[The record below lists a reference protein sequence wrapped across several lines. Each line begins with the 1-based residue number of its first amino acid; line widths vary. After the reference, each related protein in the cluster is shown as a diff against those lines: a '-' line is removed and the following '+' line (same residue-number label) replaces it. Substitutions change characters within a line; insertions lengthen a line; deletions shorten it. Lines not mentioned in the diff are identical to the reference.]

1 MAQQFDYPKTE
12 TELRALLDKLYQQ
25 SREAREAGERPAFKG
40 LLEIMSAE
48 ATIVTAIHN
57 IKSNHGSDTPGVD
70 NKTMKRDYLQKS
82 YKWVI
87 NDIRAAFEKFEP
99 QKVRRKY
106 IDKPGKKEK
115 RPLGIPTIRDRIVQ
129 ECMRI
134 VMEPIM
140 EAQFFEHSYGFRPMR
155 DTAMALERLNFITFH
170 TGYYWFVEGDISKCF
185 DHIDH
190 ATLLRRLYHMG
201 IKDRRVLQIIKQM
214 LKAGVLDE
222 CEVNEEGTMQG
233 GIISPLLANVY
244 LDIMDEWVTK
254 QWELKHTEH
263 AYNQDSAK
271 RRALKKTNLVPGFLV
286 RYADD
291 FVIITDS
298 REHAEFWKASLQ
310 AFLETGMKLTLS
322 KEKTLI
328 TDVRKKHACF
338 LGYEFR
344 VVKGKGEHGYVT
356 RTRPD
361 RERLCRK
368 VDALTDSIKKIPR
381 ETSREKLIDE
391 INRINSQIRGVI
403 QYYQCCTWVSVS
415 MEKYGRKLQLAA
427 SRRLKQFKGKW
438 IPAKETQN
446 LPRIHQNYRQKL
458 PSVKYRDIYIGVTSL
473 TFCQWQETRGKNPK
487 ETPYTEEGRDIN
499 FRRTKKKRI
508 QARLDELYS
517 ENVATAVLNGK
528 WGHLN
533 NFEFVMNRAYAL
545 NRDRLK
551 CRVCG
556 KWLIDSTP
564 YTHRINPRLP
574 LDRVNRVNNLI
585 SVHRK
590 CYQAINM
597 PGMDVSTFDADA
609 QKRIRKYREK
619 LVISHTSNN

>member
-25 SREAREAGERPAFKG
+25 SRESREAGERPAFKG

-87 NDIRAAFEKFEP
+87 NDIRTAFEKFEP

-310 AFLETGMKLTLS
+310 AFLETEMKLTLS

-556 KWLIDSTP
+556 KWLIDNTP

>member
-87 NDIRAAFEKFEP
+87 NDIRTAFEKFEP

-556 KWLIDSTP
+556 KWLIDNTP

>member
-25 SREAREAGERPAFKG
+25 SREARETGERPAFKG

-155 DTAMALERLNFITFH
+155 DTTMALERLNFITFH

-214 LKAGVLDE
+214 LKAGVLNE

-556 KWLIDSTP
+556 KWLIDNTP

-590 CYQAINM
+590 CYQAINT
-597 PGMDVSTFDADA
+597 PGTDVSIFDADA
-609 QKRIRKYREK
+609 QKRIRNYREK

>member
-140 EAQFFEHSYGFRPMR
+140 DAQFFEHSYGFRPMR

-244 LDIMDEWVTK
+244 LDIMDEWITK

-263 AYNQDSAK
+263 AYIQDSAK

-310 AFLETGMKLTLS
+310 AFLETEMKLTLS

-556 KWLIDSTP
+556 KWLIDNTP

-597 PGMDVSTFDADA
+597 PGMEVSTFDADA

-619 LVISHTSNN
+619 LVISHTSDN

>member
-87 NDIRAAFEKFEP
+87 NDIRTAFEKFEP

-244 LDIMDEWVTK
+244 LDIMDEGVTK

-310 AFLETGMKLTLS
+310 AFLETEMKLTLS

-415 MEKYGRKLQLAA
+415 MEKYGKKLQLAA

-473 TFCQWQETRGKNPK
+473 TFCQWQKTRGKNPK

-556 KWLIDSTP
+556 KWLIDNTP

>member
-70 NKTMKRDYLQKS
+70 NKTMKRDYLQRS

-155 DTAMALERLNFITFH
+155 DTSMALERLNFITFH

-233 GIISPLLANVY
+233 GIISPLLANAY

-556 KWLIDSTP
+556 KWLIDNTP

>member
-1 MAQQFDYPKTE
+1 
-12 TELRALLDKLYQQ
+12 
-25 SREAREAGERPAFKG
+25 
-40 LLEIMSAE
+40 
-48 ATIVTAIHN
+48 
-57 IKSNHGSDTPGVD
+57 
-70 NKTMKRDYLQKS
+70 
-82 YKWVI
+82 
-87 NDIRAAFEKFEP
+87 
-99 QKVRRKY
+99 
-106 IDKPGKKEK
+106 
-115 RPLGIPTIRDRIVQ
+115 
-129 ECMRI
+129 MRI

-244 LDIMDEWVTK
+244 LDIMDEWITK

-263 AYNQDSAK
+263 AYIQDSAK

-310 AFLETGMKLTLS
+310 TFLETGMKLTLS

-415 MEKYGRKLQLAA
+415 MDKYGRKLQLAA

-438 IPAKETQN
+438 IPAKETKN

-517 ENVATAVLNGK
+517 ENVSTAVLNGK

-597 PGMDVSTFDADA
+597 PGMDVSIFDADA
-609 QKRIRKYREK
+609 QKRIRNYREK

>member
-87 NDIRAAFEKFEP
+87 NDIREAFEKFEP

-129 ECMRI
+129 ECIRI

-233 GIISPLLANVY
+233 GIISPLLANAY

-556 KWLIDSTP
+556 KWLIDNTQ

>member
-556 KWLIDSTP
+556 KWLIDNTP

-609 QKRIRKYREK
+609 QKRNRKYREK

>member
-87 NDIRAAFEKFEP
+87 NDIRAAFEKYEP

-310 AFLETGMKLTLS
+310 AFLETEMKLTLS

-556 KWLIDSTP
+556 KWLIDNTP

-609 QKRIRKYREK
+609 QKRIRNYREK

>member
-25 SREAREAGERPAFKG
+25 SREARETGERPAFKG

-233 GIISPLLANVY
+233 GIISPLLANAY

-263 AYNQDSAK
+263 AYIQDSAK

-487 ETPYTEEGRDIN
+487 ETPYTKEGRDIN

-517 ENVATAVLNGK
+517 KNVATAVLNGK

-556 KWLIDSTP
+556 KWLIDNTP

>member
-244 LDIMDEWVTK
+244 LDIMDEWITK

-263 AYNQDSAK
+263 AYIQDSAK

-310 AFLETGMKLTLS
+310 TFLETGMKLTLS

-415 MEKYGRKLQLAA
+415 MDKYGRKLQLAA

-458 PSVKYRDIYIGVTSL
+458 PSIRYRDIYIGVTSL

-517 ENVATAVLNGK
+517 ENVSTAVLNGK

-533 NFEFVMNRAYAL
+533 NFEFVMNRGYAL

-590 CYQAINM
+590 CYQAINT
-597 PGMDVSTFDADA
+597 PGTDVSIFDADA
-609 QKRIRKYREK
+609 QKRIRNYREK

>member
-87 NDIRAAFEKFEP
+87 NDIRTAFEKFEP

-244 LDIMDEWVTK
+244 LDIMDEGVTK

-263 AYNQDSAK
+263 AYIQDSAK

-310 AFLETGMKLTLS
+310 AFLETEMKLTLS

-528 WGHLN
+528 GGHLN

-556 KWLIDSTP
+556 KWLIDNTP

>member
-87 NDIRAAFEKFEP
+87 NDIRTAFEKFEP

-222 CEVNEEGTMQG
+222 CEVNKEGTMQG

-263 AYNQDSAK
+263 AYTQDSAK
-271 RRALKKTNLVPGFLV
+271 RRALKKTKLVPGFLV

-310 AFLETGMKLTLS
+310 ALLETEMKLTLS

-556 KWLIDSTP
+556 KWLIDNTP

-609 QKRIRKYREK
+609 QKRIRNYREK

>member
-222 CEVNEEGTMQG
+222 CEVNKEGTMQG

-310 AFLETGMKLTLS
+310 AFLETEMKLTLS

-556 KWLIDSTP
+556 KWLIDNTP

>member
-87 NDIRAAFEKFEP
+87 NDIRTAFEKFEP

-222 CEVNEEGTMQG
+222 CEVNKEGTMQG

-310 AFLETGMKLTLS
+310 AFLETEMKLTLS

-556 KWLIDSTP
+556 KWLIDNTP

>member
-87 NDIRAAFEKFEP
+87 NDIRTAFEKFEP

-517 ENVATAVLNGK
+517 DNVTTAVLKGK

-556 KWLIDSTP
+556 KWLIDNTP

>member
-87 NDIRAAFEKFEP
+87 NDIRTAFEKFEP

-155 DTAMALERLNFITFH
+155 DTTMALERLNFITFH

-310 AFLETGMKLTLS
+310 AFLETEMKLTLS

-556 KWLIDSTP
+556 KWLIDNTP

>member
-12 TELRALLDKLYQQ
+12 TELRALLDKFYQQ

-57 IKSNHGSDTPGVD
+57 IKSNHGCDTPGVD

-233 GIISPLLANVY
+233 GIISPLLANAY

-556 KWLIDSTP
+556 KWLIDNTP

-609 QKRIRKYREK
+609 QKRIRNYREK

>member
-70 NKTMKRDYLQKS
+70 NKTMKRDYLQRS

-233 GIISPLLANVY
+233 GIISPLLANAY

-556 KWLIDSTP
+556 KWLIDNTP